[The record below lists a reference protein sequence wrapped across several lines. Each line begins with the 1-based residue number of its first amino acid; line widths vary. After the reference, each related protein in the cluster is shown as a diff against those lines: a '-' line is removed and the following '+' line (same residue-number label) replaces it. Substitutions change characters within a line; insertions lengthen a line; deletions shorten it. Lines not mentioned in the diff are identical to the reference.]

1 MHAEAAHTLLGIVK
15 HSLSEQNI
23 EENLHLIYALVYH
36 QMDLMKLCKNIKLYH
51 PRETERIQ
59 GVTQKASAL
68 IQEEG
73 ARTAP
78 KALKVLEDKMDE
90 LKEAARMADMK
101 SPSKRKKQNSS
112 PSDDEDFTF
121 SYEEETDPEIFF
133 VPYLWEVIVCVV
145 TSGTMDWKKDDI
157 QVFALLDEVEHDD
170 EDPTLDSSGVEGLDI
185 NVNVVGAFA
194 KNADELV

>member
-1 MHAEAAHTLLGIVK
+1 
-15 HSLSEQNI
+15 
-23 EENLHLIYALVYH
+23 
-36 QMDLMKLCKNIKLYH
+36 LYH
-51 PRETERIQ
+51 PRETERIE

-78 KALKVLEDKMDE
+78 KALKVLEEKMND
-90 LKEAARMADMK
+90 LKEAARVADMK
-101 SPSKRKKQNSS
+101 SPSKRKKHSS
-112 PSDDEDFTF
+112 PSDEDFTF
-121 SYEEETDPEIFF
+121 SYEEEVDPEIFF

-157 QVFALLDEVEHDD
+157 QAFALLDEVE
-170 EDPTLDSSGVEGLDI
+170 EDQALELGVEGLGI
-185 NVNVVGAFA
+185 NVGTFA